1 MDLRPHYGRLAPAAH
16 DGLALPLQ
24 HLVRR
29 ALIVELLLDLAAR
42 VRSARQGVVGKL
54 RSCVRSEAVS
64 RGSHSDSVF

>member
-1 MDLRPHYGRLAPAAH
+1 MKVYLHDCASFQHVDLRPHYGRLAPAAH

-42 VRSARQGVVGKL
+42 VRSARQGVVGK
-54 RSCVRSEAVS
+54 
-64 RGSHSDSVF
+64 F